1 MLRMTAFK
9 EKDKP
14 LKLLLVEDD
23 RMIAESLQQAMR
35 AHAIYWAPDALQ
47 AEAALAGET
56 FDAMLLDLGLPGKSG
71 MALLSALRKAGN
83 ALPVIIITA
92 RDAIE
97 HRIQGLDAGADDYVL
112 KPFSVEEIE
121 ARLRAIFRRKE
132 ERHSNQIRVN
142 DVVLDIASYT
152 LTMGDISQRLSSKT
166 FAIMHT
172 LMSQPGMIFSKTQ
185 LEERLYGWG
194 GEVDSNAVEVH
205 VHTIRKKFG
214 AEIIQTV
221 RGIGYAFP
229 GPKS

>member
-1 MLRMTAFK
+1 MAAFK

-71 MALLSALRKAGN
+71 MVLLSDLRKAGN

-166 FAIMHT
+166 FAIMHA

-185 LEERLYGWG
+185 LEEKLYGWG

-214 AEIIQTV
+214 AEIIQTI

-229 GPKS
+229 GQKP

>member
-1 MLRMTAFK
+1 
-9 EKDKP
+9 

-23 RMIAESLQQAMR
+23 IMIGESLQQAMR
-35 AHAIYWAPDALQ
+35 SHAIYWAQNAMQ
-47 AEAALAGET
+47 AEAALASEP

-71 MALLSALRKAGN
+71 MALLLALRKADN
-83 ALPVIIITA
+83 RVPVIIITA

-132 ERHSNQIRVN
+132 ERHSNQIQIN
-142 DVVLDIASYT
+142 DVILDTASYT
-152 LTMGDISQRLSSKT
+152 LTMGEISQRLSSKT

-172 LMSQPGMIFSKTQ
+172 LMSQPGMIFSKAQ

-194 GEVDSNAVEVH
+194 DEIDSNAVEVH

-214 AEIIQTV
+214 AEIIQTI

-229 GPKS
+229 EKKTS

>member
-1 MLRMTAFK
+1 M
-9 EKDKP
+9 
-14 LKLLLVEDD
+14 KLLLVEDD

-35 AHAIYWAPDALQ
+35 THAIYWAPEALQ

-71 MALLSALRKAGN
+71 MALLSSLRKAGN

-142 DVVLDIASYT
+142 DVVLDTASYT

-185 LEERLYGWG
+185 LEEQLYGWG

-214 AEIIQTV
+214 AEIIQTI

-229 GPKS
+229 GQKP

>member
-1 MLRMTAFK
+1 
-9 EKDKP
+9 

-23 RMIAESLQQAMR
+23 RMIGESLQQAMR
-35 AHAIYWAPDALQ
+35 SHAIYWAQDAMQ
-47 AEAALAGET
+47 AEAALARDQ

-71 MALLSALRKAGN
+71 MALLLALRQAGN
-83 ALPVIIITA
+83 RVPVIIITA
-92 RDAIE
+92 KDAIE

-112 KPFSVEEIE
+112 KPFSIEEIE

-142 DVVLDIASYT
+142 DVILDTASYT
-152 LTMGDISQRLSSKT
+152 LTMGDVSQRLSSKT

-172 LMSQPGMIFSKTQ
+172 LMSQPGMIFSKAQ

-214 AEIIQTV
+214 AEIIQTI

-229 GPKS
+229 GQKP

>member
-1 MLRMTAFK
+1 MVRMAAFK

-71 MALLSALRKAGN
+71 MALLSGLRKAGN

-166 FAIMHT
+166 FAIMH
-172 LMSQPGMIFSKTQ
+172 
-185 LEERLYGWG
+185 R
-194 GEVDSNAVEVH
+194 
-205 VHTIRKKFG
+205 
-214 AEIIQTV
+214 
-221 RGIGYAFP
+221 
-229 GPKS
+229 

>member
-1 MLRMTAFK
+1 MAAFK

-71 MALLSALRKAGN
+71 MALLSGLRKAGN

-166 FAIMHT
+166 FAIMHA

-185 LEERLYGWG
+185 LEEKLYGWG

-214 AEIIQTV
+214 AEIIQTI

-229 GPKS
+229 GQKP

>member
-1 MLRMTAFK
+1 M
-9 EKDKP
+9 
-14 LKLLLVEDD
+14 KLLLVEDD
-23 RMIAESLQQAMR
+23 RMIGESLQQAMR
-35 AHAIYWAPDALQ
+35 SHAIYWAQDAMQ
-47 AEAALAGET
+47 AEAALARDQ

-71 MALLSALRKAGN
+71 MALLLALRQAGN
-83 ALPVIIITA
+83 RVPVIIITA
-92 RDAIE
+92 KDAIE

-112 KPFSVEEIE
+112 KPFSIEEIE

-142 DVVLDIASYT
+142 DVILDTASYT
-152 LTMGDISQRLSSKT
+152 LTMGDVSQRLSSKT

-172 LMSQPGMIFSKTQ
+172 LMSQPGMIFSKAQ

-214 AEIIQTV
+214 AEIIQTI

-229 GPKS
+229 GQKP

>member
-1 MLRMTAFK
+1 
-9 EKDKP
+9 

-35 AHAIYWAPDALQ
+35 AHAIYWAADAFQ

-56 FDAMLLDLGLPGKSG
+56 FDAVLLDLGLPGKSG
-71 MALLSALRKAGN
+71 MALLSALRKVGN

-166 FAIMHT
+166 FAIMHA
-172 LMSQPGMIFSKTQ
+172 LMAQPGMIFSKTQ
-185 LEERLYGWG
+185 LEEKLYGWG
-194 GEVDSNAVEVH
+194 AEVDSNAVEVH

-229 GPKS
+229 GQKTP

>member
-1 MLRMTAFK
+1 MAAFK

-35 AHAIYWAPDALQ
+35 AHAIYWAPDALL

-71 MALLSALRKAGN
+71 MALLSGLRKAGN

-166 FAIMHT
+166 FAIMHA

-185 LEERLYGWG
+185 LEEKLYGWG

-214 AEIIQTV
+214 AEIIQTI

-229 GPKS
+229 GQKP